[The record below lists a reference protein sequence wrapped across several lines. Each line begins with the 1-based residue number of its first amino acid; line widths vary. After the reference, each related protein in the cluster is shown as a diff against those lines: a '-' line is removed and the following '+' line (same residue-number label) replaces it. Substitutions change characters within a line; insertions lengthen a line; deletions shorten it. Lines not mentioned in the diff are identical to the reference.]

1 MGDEPV
7 GLNSIVLRATLGQA
21 TLSPDGK
28 SVAQKAN
35 QLDYHRRINAWFDYY
50 LKGEAAPE
58 WITQGVTVLERER
71 ELKRSGK
78 DTPTVAKD
86 PGAAN

>member
-1 MGDEPV
+1 MLVYEGE
-7 GLNSIVLRATLGQA
+7 NHA
-21 TLSPDGK
+21 
-28 SVAQKAN
+28 VAQKAN
-35 QLDYHRRINAWFDYY
+35 QLDYHRRINAWFDHY
-50 LKGEAAPE
+50 LKGEPAPE

-78 DTPTVAKD
+78 GAPAPKD

>member
-1 MGDEPV
+1 MTQRRTGARTT
-7 GLNSIVLRATLGQA
+7 NSITQPA
-21 TLSPDGK
+21 S
-28 SVAQKAN
+28 
-35 QLDYHRRINAWFDYY
+35 
-50 LKGEAAPE
+50 APE